1 MSYLL
6 RRRKLGRTS
15 TTKISEYSKNKI
27 GVVLNEV
34 DKAPRTADVV
44 FRWGCTATIDN
55 KPALIV
61 NNAKAIHAVTDK
73 AGFRKLLSSKN
84 LAVPSWTHVKD
95 WVKDGTIT
103 PVVIRPNTHHQ
114 GRHLYFCKTEK
125 EVLSQVA
132 KMQSGYYISQF
143 FDKTEEF
150 RVFVVQGRVVCVASK
165 TPGNPKDI
173 AWNVAQGGHF
183 DNVKW
188 GDWDIKACLMSI
200 EAMNLAGLD
209 FGGVDI
215 MKDKRGNLSILE
227 INSAPSLTSEY
238 RQQCFAKAFDYI
250 IERNSCATIPLRS
263 IRPSDYRWRNIIHPA
278 ISSEAA

>member
-1 MSYLL
+1 MNFLL

-15 TTKISEYSKNKI
+15 TTKIGEYSKNKI

-34 DKAPRTADVV
+34 DKQPREAGVV
-44 FRWGCTATIDN
+44 FRWGCTATIEPN
-55 KPALIV
+55 KCLVV
-61 NNAKAIHAVTDK
+61 NKAKAIHAVTDK

-84 LAVPSWTHVKD
+84 LAVPSWTHIKD
-95 WVKDGTIT
+95 WAKDGSRLPII
-103 PVVIRPNTHHQ
+103 VRPTTHHQ
-114 GRHLYFCKTEK
+114 GRHLYFCKSER
-125 EVLSQVA
+125 ELLSQVA
-132 KMQSGYYISQF
+132 KMGSGYYLSEF
-143 FDKTEEF
+143 FPKSEEF

-165 TPGNPKDI
+165 TPGNPQDI

-200 EAMNLAGLD
+200 EAMNLADLD

-250 IERNSCATIPLRS
+250 VENKSCANIPLRS
-263 IRPSDYRWRNIIHPA
+263 LRPDQYRWRNVIHPA
-278 ISSEAA
+278 ISSESA